1 MEMVWEGSEDLGDE
15 ADLFTGLVMEMMVI
29 SMMMMMV
36 VVLLQGLS

>member
-15 ADLFTGLVMEMMVI
+15 ADLFTGLVMEMVI
-29 SMMMMMV
+29 SVMMMMV

>member
-15 ADLFTGLVMEMMVI
+15 ADLFTGLVMEMVI
-29 SMMMMMV
+29 SMMMMV

>member
-15 ADLFTGLVMEMMVI
+15 ADLFTGLVMEMVI

>member
-29 SMMMMMV
+29 SMMMME
-36 VVLLQGLS
+36 VVLIQGLS

>member
-29 SMMMMMV
+29 SMMVME